1 MPGKRL
7 GRIRGIPHRGALPMM
22 VKGRMPYLIA
32 GLPGTQL
39 GDSRS
44 APRGKVLVDSRGK
57 TKYNLP
63 MNRGTYSYSF
73 RFWYPPT

>member
-7 GRIRGIPHRGALPMM
+7 GRIRGIPHRSALPMI
-22 VKGRMPYLIA
+22 VEGRMAYLIA
-32 GLPGTQL
+32 GLLSTHP

-44 APRGKVLVDSRGK
+44 ALRGKVLVDSRGK

-63 MNRGTYSYSF
+63 MNRAAYSYWF